1 MLKHAPSGI
10 YGMISTFVLRLIII
24 VIFLF
29 SSLSLSAQLIGTVAG
44 NGYDGTTG
52 EGGPAICAGIPFPSG
67 VCVTPGN
74 DIYITSSN
82 AVRKVN
88 ANSGFITTIAGS
100 NAYGYSGDGGF
111 AINATMQSPKS
122 ICLDPA
128 GNLYVAEYSGNRIRK
143 INAVSHIIS
152 TVAGTGT
159 AGYSGD
165 EGPAVNASLNTPQ
178 GINTDDSGNLYIADT
193 YNSRVRK
200 INFATGII
208 TTIAGIGS
216 PSFSGDGGLA
226 IKAGVAYPVS
236 VCVDAMGNVYIAE
249 VFSGITS
256 RIRKINATTGVITT
270 IAGNGIYA
278 YGGDGGPAT
287 NASLFNPASVCV
299 DPIGTVYITE
309 YDDSRIRKISA
320 TTGIITTFAGNGIN
334 GFSGDRGLAVNAALH
349 SPVALC
355 ADNSGNLFVADN
367 ANHRIRKIYV
377 NLTSPP
383 PPSPDPTINISSS
396 PASICL
402 GNPVTF
408 TAEVLNG
415 GTNAHYQW
423 KKNGINVGPN
433 YYIYEPDT
441 LNNGDIISCAMT
453 SISCN
458 GITTTVTS
466 NSITVAIKP
475 TATPSV
481 TISASATSV
490 CTGGTI
496 IFTATPLNSGSNPS
510 FQWKLNGN
518 NVGTDSATWS
528 ASALTNGDVVN
539 CVLTADTS
547 FTCVTTRTA
556 ISSNIVM
563 NVTSALAP
571 SVSIRVSDNNIC
583 PGTLATFTAIPQN
596 AGPLPSYQWK
606 LNEVN
611 VGNNSPTYVNNN
623 LVNND
628 HIYCTVTSD
637 NSCSSVPVSSGL
649 VTMIVKNIPVI
660 NIYPEDTTV
669 SAGSQVQLNASVIGT
684 IASYQWMPATNLI
697 NPLSLSPLTQP
708 IINNTDYIF
717 SILSIDSCTTSKK
730 ITIKIFRKLYMPNAF
745 TPNGDGRNDVFR
757 IPADVSLNLKE
768 FSIYDRWGNK
778 IFSTTDINKGW
789 DGYVK
794 GAQANSGVYM
804 YFISGLDGSNKI
816 FLKGTVVLI
825 R

>member
-74 DIYITSSN
+74 DIYITS
-82 AVRKVN
+82 
-88 ANSGFITTIAGS
+88 S

-309 YDDSRIRKISA
+309 YDDSRIRKI
-320 TTGIITTFAGNGIN
+320 
-334 GFSGDRGLAVNAALH
+334 
-349 SPVALC
+349 
-355 ADNSGNLFVADN
+355 
-367 ANHRIRKIYV
+367 
-377 NLTSPP
+377 
-383 PPSPDPTINISSS
+383 
-396 PASICL
+396 
-402 GNPVTF
+402 
-408 TAEVLNG
+408 
-415 GTNAHYQW
+415 
-423 KKNGINVGPN
+423 
-433 YYIYEPDT
+433 
-441 LNNGDIISCAMT
+441 M
-453 SISCN
+453 
-458 GITTTVTS
+458 
-466 NSITVAIKP
+466 
-475 TATPSV
+475 
-481 TISASATSV
+481 
-490 CTGGTI
+490 
-496 IFTATPLNSGSNPS
+496 
-510 FQWKLNGN
+510 
-518 NVGTDSATWS
+518 
-528 ASALTNGDVVN
+528 
-539 CVLTADTS
+539 
-547 FTCVTTRTA
+547 
-556 ISSNIVM
+556 
-563 NVTSALAP
+563 
-571 SVSIRVSDNNIC
+571 
-583 PGTLATFTAIPQN
+583 
-596 AGPLPSYQWK
+596 
-606 LNEVN
+606 
-611 VGNNSPTYVNNN
+611 
-623 LVNND
+623 
-628 HIYCTVTSD
+628 
-637 NSCSSVPVSSGL
+637 
-649 VTMIVKNIPVI
+649 
-660 NIYPEDTTV
+660 
-669 SAGSQVQLNASVIGT
+669 
-684 IASYQWMPATNLI
+684 
-697 NPLSLSPLTQP
+697 
-708 IINNTDYIF
+708 
-717 SILSIDSCTTSKK
+717 
-730 ITIKIFRKLYMPNAF
+730 
-745 TPNGDGRNDVFR
+745 
-757 IPADVSLNLKE
+757 
-768 FSIYDRWGNK
+768 
-778 IFSTTDINKGW
+778 
-789 DGYVK
+789 
-794 GAQANSGVYM
+794 
-804 YFISGLDGSNKI
+804 
-816 FLKGTVVLI
+816 
-825 R
+825 